1 MSYGGLKIEG
11 AGMPPLFLKTC
22 TQKLEVIADG
32 SWHRTVNGTLLCT
45 RVLGAK
51 KYRTT
56 CTGEGPAQ
64 PGMDRLNLGDHVH
77 IHSVQRLW
85 QQGQFE
91 GVTLER
97 RPAPG
102 SIVVLDEKGGVLAF
116 DQVELMVI
124 PRFLGRP
131 FYVGYCPIL
140 EICLTEIRFES
151 QQGELNPQWFIMGE
165 ER

>member
-1 MSYGGLKIEG
+1 
-11 AGMPPLFLKTC
+11 MPPLFLKTC

-64 PGMDRLNLGDHVH
+64 PGMDHLNLGDCVK

-85 QQGQFE
+85 QRGQFE
-91 GVTLER
+91 GVTVQ
-97 RPAPG
+97 RPPVPG
-102 SIVVLDEKGGVLAF
+102 SIVVLNEKGGVLEF
-116 DQVELMVI
+116 DQVGLTII

-140 EICLTEIRFES
+140 AVSLTDVCLES
-151 QQGELNPQWFIMGE
+151 AQGELNPKWHLTGE
-165 ER
+165 EV